1 VVIVNDVYPAR
12 ERAEDF
18 PGITG
23 WLIATKT
30 ADAAPGKPVYYE
42 PTYDDAVELLNKIL
56 KPGDLCIT
64 VGAGD
69 VYRVAQ
75 RIVGESA

>member
-1 VVIVNDVYPAR
+1 
-12 ERAEDF
+12 
-18 PGITG
+18 

-42 PTYDDAVELLNKIL
+42 PTYDDAVELLEEIL
-56 KPGDLCIT
+56 RPGDLCIT

-69 VYRVAQ
+69 VYRVAH
-75 RIVGESA
+75 RLTGRTA